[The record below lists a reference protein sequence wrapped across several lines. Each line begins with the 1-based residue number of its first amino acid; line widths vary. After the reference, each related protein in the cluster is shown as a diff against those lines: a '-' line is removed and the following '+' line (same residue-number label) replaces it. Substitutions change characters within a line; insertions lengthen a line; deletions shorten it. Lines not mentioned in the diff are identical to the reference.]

1 MASVT
6 IDSGPPAATDRPYR
20 IPKEKWFS
28 LMQEKRSFLH
38 INIKYDCRCL
48 LDFIEDAEE
57 MWEELGFTSRDDLI
71 VNGYELDPSEVDL
84 AAQWLKIKDPDFE
97 VPLKDA
103 IKAARE
109 MPLAEHG
116 GDRKSGTVKEEAEFA
131 RENPLNAN
139 QGSDATLIKQDR
151 GKNSFDN
158 VKPVYETGNHKAREM
173 PLAEK
178 AGAPVGNQ
186 NAIKLEIAAARDD
199 PLKNNSSNTTIVSKP
214 DRGKA
219 YLLRRMARDFPDHLD
234 KLESGEFKS
243 ARQAAIACGIVKVK
257 TPLEIAIFAFEK
269 LTIEEKVIFNQ
280 KIQEH
285 LDV

>member
-109 MPLAEHG
+109 MPLAE
-116 GDRKSGTVKEEAEFA
+116 
-131 RENPLNAN
+131 
-139 QGSDATLIKQDR
+139 
-151 GKNSFDN
+151 
-158 VKPVYETGNHKAREM
+158 
-173 PLAEK
+173 K

-234 KLESGEFKS
+234 KLEAGEFKS
-243 ARQAAIACGIVKVK
+243 TRQAAIACGIVKVK